1 VEERIKNEW
10 SYSNGDGE
18 VPDEIEGD
26 VEKASQDKDVV
37 DEVLELQ
44 D

>member
-1 VEERIKNEW
+1 
-10 SYSNGDGE
+10 